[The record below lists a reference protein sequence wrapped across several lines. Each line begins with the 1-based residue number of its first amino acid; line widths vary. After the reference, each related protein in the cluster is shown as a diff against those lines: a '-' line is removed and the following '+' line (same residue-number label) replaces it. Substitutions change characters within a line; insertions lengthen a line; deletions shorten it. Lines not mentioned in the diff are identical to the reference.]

1 MIAALW
7 TGLLLLTAA
16 ALPAGSELQY
26 SGKVTRLSDTG
37 ERAEEA
43 FRLFI
48 TVAGAE
54 DIWYLVEERG
64 GASFPWPSRYGQ
76 LTGTPT
82 PGSDIRVLQ
91 RHESQDYPLPV
102 RHPVFEFADR
112 LTPEA
117 EWTEGSTRYV
127 CLRHRLVQDREC
139 AIVEVSL
146 DRGRR
151 QTLVV
156 ERGTGLIL
164 SLEERLFLGRGDAY
178 QLTMQ
183 LDHTVPLAPDV
194 LAQEAQVAR
203 TLLGLQAQ
211 WKKTHPELAEMLS
224 AEQLA
229 ETQTALASL
238 GSVGEGTWG
247 RFVTTIQRDLSVQL
261 RRLDGVAG
269 LQKKYL
275 NQPAVPLPNLIRID
289 GQKLAAAE
297 LAGKTT
303 VLHFWNYGGEIL
315 EEPYGQ
321 VGYLDFLSQRRHKLG
336 AQIIGVAV
344 DPRFADPS
352 TQAAGRRDARKF
364 QEFMNV
370 SFPIVA
376 DAGPLLDSF
385 GNPQTLGS
393 PLPLWVVIGHDGVI
407 THYQVGYYDL
417 NPDEGLRELDAAVVA
432 ALKREKAAG
441 AK

>member
-1 MIAALW
+1 MNTALW
-7 TGLLLLTAA
+7 TGLLLLATNS
-16 ALPAGSELQY
+16 LPVGSELHY
-26 SGKVTRLSDTG
+26 SGKVTRLSETG
-37 ERAEEA
+37 DRTEES

-48 TVAGAE
+48 TVAAA
-54 DIWYLVEERG
+54 DDLWYLVDERG
-64 GASFPWPSRYGQ
+64 GAVFPWSQRFGSLTAMPSPAAG
-76 LTGTPT
+76 
-82 PGSDIRVLQ
+82 IRLLQ
-91 RHESQDYPLPV
+91 RHENQDYPLPV
-102 RHPVFEFADR
+102 CHPVFEFTDR

-117 EWTEGSTRYV
+117 EWSEGSTRYV
-127 CLRHRLVQDREC
+127 CLRHRRVQDREC

-156 ERGTGLIL
+156 ERSTGQIL

-183 LDHTVPLAPDV
+183 LDNTVPLTKERLEPESRIAHALLDLQTRWKQGNAELPD
-194 LAQEAQVAR
+194 
-203 TLLGLQAQ
+203 
-211 WKKTHPELAEMLS
+211 MLT

-229 ETQTALASL
+229 ETQSTLALLTPA
-238 GSVGEGTWG
+238 GEGTWG
-247 RFVTTIQRDLSVQL
+247 RFVTAIQRDVAVQH

-269 LQKKYL
+269 LQKKFL
-275 NQPAVPLPNLIRID
+275 NQPAPPLPDLTRID
-289 GQKLAAAE
+289 GQKIAATD

-303 VLHFWNYGGEIL
+303 VLHFWNYGDEKL

-336 AQIIGVAV
+336 AQIIGIAV
-344 DPRFADPS
+344 DPRFADAT
-352 TQAAGRRDARKF
+352 TQAAGRRAARKF

-376 DAGPLLDSF
+376 DGGALLDSF
-385 GNPQTLGS
+385 GNPQSLGAT
-393 PLPLWVVIGHDGVI
+393 LPLWIVIGHDGVI
-407 THYQVGYYDL
+407 THYQVGFYDL

-432 ALKREKAAG
+432 ALKREKAAS